1 MHLLGTISSGG
12 WSSMAQTHEM
22 CQAVDAHT
30 ICLYQQ
36 EEKYI
41 KYHQTC
47 SFKRL
52 LLIIR
57 LREFEFW
64 AVNH

>member
-1 MHLLGTISSGG
+1 
-12 WSSMAQTHEM
+12 MAQTHEM

-36 EEKYI
+36 EEKYM